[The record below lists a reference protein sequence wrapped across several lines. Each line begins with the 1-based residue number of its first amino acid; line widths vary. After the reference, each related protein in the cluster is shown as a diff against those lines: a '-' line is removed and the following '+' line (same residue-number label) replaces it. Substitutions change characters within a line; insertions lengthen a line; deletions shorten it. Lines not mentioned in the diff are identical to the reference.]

1 MLLVSLVAHAQSL
14 VTTTISKESYQP
26 GETVQVEMRAQNL
39 LRQIT
44 AANIAVLDARQKKI
58 PIAPFLWKNGN
69 DNYFISFDL
78 PLTLQSGNYTMQIK
92 NVQSAANASAG
103 GETIEQSFEVKG
115 QSSPILTIQPA
126 FIFPQEGQQEIT
138 LAVSSKRTTT
148 TITLTASSGITHVY
162 TGQEIV
168 QEGTTRTFK
177 FSLQPAITARETITI
192 TYGNSTYTIPVLK
205 KENVSSPI
213 IQPQQPPIKTTA
225 LELVTAVKIV
235 NRTTTPEQK
244 ISGVLSFKNS
254 GNETLYNITIIL
266 TGNLHEIITLN
277 QTDVVMLEPAQIA
290 DVHVLVNQ
298 QGNAKEGDYIGVI
311 GITAATHQIELPVY
325 IFVRTSPI
333 TDIQTKQNATIW
345 SETNQTKPAEFNI
358 SFPGDGGQPPV
369 KKKKEFRG
377 IGSLLFTI
385 FFLLIAGIFF
395 MIKNKKTVEKRTFQ
409 DYLRERQQKP

>member
-162 TGQEIV
+162 TDRNCS
-168 QEGTTRTFK
+168 EGTTRTLK
-177 FSLQPAITARETITI
+177 FSQ
-192 TYGNSTYTIPVLK
+192 
-205 KENVSSPI
+205 
-213 IQPQQPPIKTTA
+213 
-225 LELVTAVKIV
+225 
-235 NRTTTPEQK
+235 
-244 ISGVLSFKNS
+244 
-254 GNETLYNITIIL
+254 
-266 TGNLHEIITLN
+266 
-277 QTDVVMLEPAQIA
+277 
-290 DVHVLVNQ
+290 
-298 QGNAKEGDYIGVI
+298 
-311 GITAATHQIELPVY
+311 
-325 IFVRTSPI
+325 
-333 TDIQTKQNATIW
+333 
-345 SETNQTKPAEFNI
+345 
-358 SFPGDGGQPPV
+358 
-369 KKKKEFRG
+369 
-377 IGSLLFTI
+377 
-385 FFLLIAGIFF
+385 
-395 MIKNKKTVEKRTFQ
+395 
-409 DYLRERQQKP
+409 RQ